1 MKNVPIVFN
10 FGICQ
15 KKNETLEETDVARSM

>member
-1 MKNVPIVFN
+1 MKNVPIVLN

-15 KKNETLEETDVARSM
+15 KENKTLEETDVARSM